1 MGSFFQ
7 FSIVK
12 IGTLCFLPSPLCGE
26 MGGRGLKHC
35 KTQYFWH
42 LDFRRGFP
50 GAQEAQAASQL
61 LPVWVHYL
69 GSMLPLGVCSTTL
82 GSMFNYHGEY
92 FLLPFEVFSS
102 ILRSTFNYPG
112 EYVQLPWGVC
122 STTLGSIF
130 NYPGDYVQ
138 LPWGVCS
145 PPSGVCYPWE
155 YVQLPWGV

>member
-7 FSIVK
+7 FSIMK

-69 GSMLPLGVCSTTL
+69 GSMLP
-82 GSMFNYHGEY
+82 
-92 FLLPFEVFSS
+92 
-102 ILRSTFNYPG
+102 
-112 EYVQLPWGVC
+112 WGVC
-122 STTLGSIF
+122 STTLPENHVKSLENHSFFLGDVIFQKSDPPEAAPLLAPCLKKTKITNKDEHRTILSRKSQEHIAREGFEATELREGSM
-130 NYPGDYVQ
+130 
-138 LPWGVCS
+138 
-145 PPSGVCYPWE
+145 
-155 YVQLPWGV
+155 

>member
-1 MGSFFQ
+1 MNSRHPDSGARGREVPSSSPRTGSAGSGGSAGSDGIRGWVLFQ

-42 LDFRRGFP
+42 LDFQRGFP

-82 GSMFNYHGEY
+82 PQNCLKSSYDP
-92 FLLPFEVFSS
+92 LIFS
-102 ILRSTFNYPG
+102 RRRH
-112 EYVQLPWGVC
+112 C
-122 STTLGSIF
+122 SKI
-130 NYPGDYVQ
+130 
-138 LPWGVCS
+138 
-145 PPSGVCYPWE
+145 
-155 YVQLPWGV
+155 

>member
-1 MGSFFQ
+1 MGYFFQ

-69 GSMLPLGVCSTTL
+69 GSLLPLGVCSTTL
-82 GSMFNYHGEY
+82 GSMFNY
-92 FLLPFEVFSS
+92 LARKACKKLRNS
-102 ILRSTFNYPG
+102 INMFQGMSFFKNLTRRRQHP
-112 EYVQLPWGVC
+112 C
-122 STTLGSIF
+122 
-130 NYPGDYVQ
+130 
-138 LPWGVCS
+138 
-145 PPSGVCYPWE
+145 
-155 YVQLPWGV
+155 

>member
-82 GSMFNYHGEY
+82 GSMFNYPGEY
-92 FLLPFEVFSS
+92 VQLPSGVCSTTFGSMFNYPQEYVQLPSEVFSTTWGS
-102 ILRSTFNYPG
+102 KFNYPG
-112 EYVQLPWGVC
+112 EYVQQPQMDSLVMN
-122 STTLGSIF
+122 F
-130 NYPGDYVQ
+130 
-138 LPWGVCS
+138 
-145 PPSGVCYPWE
+145 
-155 YVQLPWGV
+155 

>member
-1 MGSFFQ
+1 MNSRHPDPRRVRTGGPEQQSADGIRGIRGCVFFFQ
-7 FSIVK
+7 ISIVK

-82 GSMFNYHGEY
+82 GSMF
-92 FLLPFEVFSS
+92 S
-102 ILRSTFNYPG
+102 YPA
-112 EYVQLPWGVC
+112 
-122 STTLGSIF
+122 
-130 NYPGDYVQ
+130 
-138 LPWGVCS
+138 
-145 PPSGVCYPWE
+145 
-155 YVQLPWGV
+155 

>member
-1 MGSFFQ
+1 MNSRHPDPRRVRTGGPEQQSADGIRGIRGIRRDPRDPGMGSSFQ

-69 GSMLPLGVCSTTL
+69 GSLLPLGVCSTTL
-82 GSMFNYHGEY
+82 GSMFNY
-92 FLLPFEVFSS
+92 LA
-102 ILRSTFNYPG
+102 
-112 EYVQLPWGVC
+112 
-122 STTLGSIF
+122 
-130 NYPGDYVQ
+130 
-138 LPWGVCS
+138 
-145 PPSGVCYPWE
+145 
-155 YVQLPWGV
+155 

>member
-61 LPVWVHYL
+61 LPVWIHYL
-69 GSMLPLGVCSTTL
+69 ESMFPRGVCSTTL
-82 GSMFNYHGEY
+82 PENHVKSLENPSF
-92 FLLPFEVFSS
+92 FFSRGRHFS
-102 ILRSTFNYPG
+102 KI
-112 EYVQLPWGVC
+112 
-122 STTLGSIF
+122 
-130 NYPGDYVQ
+130 
-138 LPWGVCS
+138 
-145 PPSGVCYPWE
+145 
-155 YVQLPWGV
+155 

>member
-7 FSIVK
+7 FSIIK

-69 GSMLPLGVCSTTL
+69 GSM
-82 GSMFNYHGEY
+82 
-92 FLLPFEVFSS
+92 
-102 ILRSTFNYPG
+102 FNYPG
-112 EYVQLPWGVC
+112 ENEAAGRRLGFLDARETPPKIKVPKVLCFTVLKPA
-122 STTLGSIF
+122 TTHFAAECHKVSIF
-130 NYPGDYVQ
+130 TAEN
-138 LPWGVCS
+138 
-145 PPSGVCYPWE
+145 
-155 YVQLPWGV
+155 

>member
-1 MGSFFQ
+1 MNSRHPDPRRVRTGGPEQQSADGIRWIRGIRGIRWIRRWVLFFQ

-82 GSMFNYHGEY
+82 GSMFNY
-92 FLLPFEVFSS
+92 
-102 ILRSTFNYPG
+102 PG
-112 EYVQLPWGVC
+112 EYVQLPWGVF
-122 STTLGSIF
+122 STTFGSMF
-130 NYPGDYVQ
+130 NYPA
-138 LPWGVCS
+138 
-145 PPSGVCYPWE
+145 
-155 YVQLPWGV
+155 

>member
-82 GSMFNYHGEY
+82 GSMFNYPGEY
-92 FLLPFEVFSS
+92 VHYPGEYVTLGSM
-102 ILRSTFNYPG
+102 FNYLG
-112 EYVQLPWGVC
+112 EYVQLP
-122 STTLGSIF
+122 
-130 NYPGDYVQ
+130 
-138 LPWGVCS
+138 
-145 PPSGVCYPWE
+145 
-155 YVQLPWGV
+155 

>member
-7 FSIVK
+7 FSIIK

-69 GSMLPLGVCSTTL
+69 GSLLPLGVCSNTL
-82 GSMFNYHGEY
+82 GSMFNY
-92 FLLPFEVFSS
+92 
-102 ILRSTFNYPG
+102 PG
-112 EYVQLPWGVC
+112 ENEAAGRHPGFLGAREPPPKIEVPKVLCFTVFELA
-122 STTLGSIF
+122 TTHF
-130 NYPGDYVQ
+130 AT
-138 LPWGVCS
+138 
-145 PPSGVCYPWE
+145 E
-155 YVQLPWGV
+155 RRR

>member
-7 FSIVK
+7 FSIIK

-82 GSMFNYHGEY
+82 GS
-92 FLLPFEVFSS
+92 
-102 ILRSTFNYPG
+102 ILNYPEEYEEAAGGGRLGFLGAPGKPLRKSRCQKYCVLQCLSSRPPISPQSG
-112 EYVQLPWGVC
+112 EGRKHKIP
-122 STTLGSIF
+122 IF
-130 NYPGDYVQ
+130 II
-138 LPWGVCS
+138 
-145 PPSGVCYPWE
+145 E
-155 YVQLPWGV
+155 KE